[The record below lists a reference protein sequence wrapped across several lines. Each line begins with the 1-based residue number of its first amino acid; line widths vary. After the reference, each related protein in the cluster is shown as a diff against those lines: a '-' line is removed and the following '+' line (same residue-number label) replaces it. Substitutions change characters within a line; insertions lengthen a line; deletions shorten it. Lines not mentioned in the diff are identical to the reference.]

1 MLSSQF
7 QLISSPPK
15 VLLPTY
21 KYQIRSEQF
30 KPPQKRP
37 LFTWFPRH
45 LLCLFHPTQTLVA
58 AHSLMLPRSAA
69 VQLMLTSNGVEAEL
83 SPFLRLAHSRCRSTY
98 PVVEKQN
105 SETAVSP
112 LSQDPPRWRSSSRK
126 NRRSAAALPEKNG
139 LSSLV
144 AECFFQLGGSG
155 VCFFSAW

>member
-1 MLSSQF
+1 MLQKIQRNAF
-7 QLISSPPK
+7 LTISIDFISTES
-15 VLLPTY
+15 LA
-21 KYQIRSEQF
+21 QIPNPLRAIQAL
-30 KPPQKRP
+30 PQKRP

-126 NRRSAAALPEKNG
+126 NRRSAAALPKKNAF
-139 LSSLV
+139 SSLV
-144 AECFFQLGGSG
+144 ALARVFF
-155 VCFFSAW
+155 